1 MPAALVTGASR
12 GLGLE
17 FVRQL
22 AARGDRVFAACRR
35 PPAAAALAAL
45 ARTPQADVRVVALDV
60 GEPASIAACART
72 VAAGTDRLDL
82 LVNAAGVYSGRGSA
96 DPQEAGETLGRL
108 EMGPA
113 IEVLRT
119 NAVGP
124 LLVAQA
130 FLGLLRQGR
139 KPRLVS
145 LSSGYGSVSANTS
158 GFPYYYAASKAA
170 LNMSMRSFAA
180 DAAATGL
187 VTVLLDPGWV
197 RTDMGGPHAPVSA
210 PDSVAAMLAVID
222 GLEKRHNGAF
232 LDRHGRP
239 KPW

>member
-1 MPAALVTGASR
+1 
-12 GLGLE
+12 LGLE

-22 AARGDRVFAACRR
+22 VARGDRVFAACRR
-35 PPAAAALAAL
+35 PGEARDLAAL
-45 ARTPQADVRVVALDV
+45 ARDPRARVDVVALDV
-60 GEPASIAACART
+60 GEPSSIAECARV
-72 VAAGTDRLDL
+72 VAAGTDRLDV

-96 DPQEAGETLGRL
+96 DPETAGERLGRL
-108 EMGPA
+108 DMAPA
-113 IEVLRT
+113 VAVLRT

-130 FLGLLRQGR
+130 LLGLLRHGR
-139 KPRLVS
+139 KPRVVS

-180 DAAATGL
+180 DTASAGIT
-187 VTVLLDPGWV
+187 TVLLDPGWV

-222 GLEKRHNGAF
+222 GLEARHNGAF